1 MERRHRSLVSIN
13 AAAAAAADDDGDDA
27 ELAVSYCLVFN
38 LAPTP
43 ERGACDLCIRA
54 GAYVKRAERKLS
66 RTSRRSLSAIRLL
79 YTNNACQFICNL
91 STDDE
96 FTSLTRPI
104 APRHSVAATSIAT
117 VCSRMKNA
125 IRPRKLLSTFH

>member
-13 AAAAAAADDDGDDA
+13 ADATAAADDDGDDD

-43 ERGACDLCIRA
+43 ERGACDLCVRA

-66 RTSRRSLSAIRLL
+66 RTVRRAARSAL
-79 YTNNACQFICNL
+79 YGCCCCTVRYANDACQFI
-91 STDDE
+91 
-96 FTSLTRPI
+96 
-104 APRHSVAATSIAT
+104 V
-117 VCSRMKNA
+117 
-125 IRPRKLLSTFH
+125 